1 MILNKHYCDYLVS
14 GFKLKS
20 TNNNSNLDWM
30 IHWSLTG
37 HHPRNTQIQL
47 INRIDFAINEGY
59 KNIILEAGTGIGKSA
74 IATTLA
80 NMYEDSYILTMTKQ
94 LQEQYLDDFG
104 DMLVEIKGKGNYQ
117 CNYNG
122 TCDFCIKAE
131 YNLARCSDCDYL
143 IAFKKA
149 KKSKNVITNYDFLYH
164 VGVANQM
171 LDPRQL
177 LILDEA
183 HNLERKM
190 LLLSSHALNREYIST
205 KFGIDIF
212 EDLMKGEKSYSH
224 IKSNAQYWTGI
235 CEKLMKVCS
244 EQIQKIEGT
253 GKDVQV
259 TLDEFESNPSK
270 YSEVDYVEKQIL
282 ESDLKDFNSIRLG
295 LESGD
300 LIIDVPELKSIKDN
314 KMDIDAEFKPYSVS
328 DATQNLLSFGNTRI
342 FLTGTLGGKEKFCQW
357 NNINPDNTYYIY
369 EKSPF
374 EVSKRPIY
382 IDFVGNMSGSRR
394 GVPNWKNKKAISKI
408 KELIDCYPN
417 QKGVIHTSSNEQ
429 AFWIM
434 DHLDGY
440 DLAFVGG
447 ESRNQVL
454 KEFSESNNNSILIGA
469 SIKDGV
475 DLKGDLCRFQ
485 IIFKVPYPQLN
496 EQVKY
501 RKSLDPSWYYY
512 QAVMAIMQAYGRG
525 IRDKDDYCDMYIIDS
540 NFKNL
545 FNYNKSF
552 FNEYFT
558 EALNFPPLRRRGF
571 PN

>member
-1 MILNKHYCDYLVS
+1 MSNREYLVS
-14 GFKLKS
+14 RDYMK
-20 TNNNSNLDWM
+20 TENNNSNLDWM

-37 HHPRNTQIQL
+37 HHPRNTQIKL
-47 INRIDFAINEGY
+47 INKINLAINEGY

-80 NMYEDSYILTMTKQ
+80 NMYDDSYILTMTKQ

-104 DMLVEIKGKGNYQ
+104 EMLVEIKGKGNYK
-117 CNYNG
+117 CNYKGN
-122 TCDFCIKAE
+122 CDFCIRAE
-131 YNLARCSDCDYL
+131 YNIARCSDCDYL
-143 IAFKKA
+143 IAFRKA
-149 KKSKNVITNYDFLYH
+149 KKSKNVITNYDFMYR
-164 VGVANQM
+164 VGVDNQM

-190 LLLSSHALNREYIST
+190 LMLSSHLLNREYIST

-212 EDLMKGEKSYSH
+212 EALMKGEKSYNH
-224 IKSNAQYWTGI
+224 IKSESDYWI
-235 CEKLMKVCS
+235 DVCKKLMKACG
-244 EQIQKIEGT
+244 ENIEKIG
-253 GKDVQV
+253 GKGKEVQV

-270 YSEVDYVEKQIL
+270 YSSIDYIEKQIL
-282 ESDLKDFNSIRLG
+282 ESDLKEFNSIRLG
-295 LESGD
+295 LESKD
-300 LIIDVPELKSIKDN
+300 LIIDVPDFKSIKKN
-314 KMDIDAEFKPYSVS
+314 KMDISAEFKPYSVS
-328 DATQNLLSFGNTRI
+328 DATQNLLSFGETRI
-342 FLTGTLGGKEKFCQW
+342 FLTGTLGDMKKFCQW

-374 EVSKRPIY
+374 DVSNRPIY
-382 IDFVGNMSGSRR
+382 RDFVGNMSGSRR
-394 GVPNWKNKKAISKI
+394 NVPNWKNKRAISKI
-408 KELIDCYPN
+408 KQLIGKYPN

-434 DHLDGY
+434 DNLKEY
-440 DLAFVGG
+440 NLLFVGG
-447 ESRNQVL
+447 ESRNEVL
-454 KEFSESNNNSILIGA
+454 KEFNESKDDAILIGA

-485 IIFKVPYPQLN
+485 IVFKVPYPQLN

-540 NFKNL
+540 NFKKL
-545 FNYNKSF
+545 FDYNYNF

-558 EALNFPPLRRRGF
+558 EALKNK
-571 PN
+571 

>member
-1 MILNKHYCDYLVS
+1 MK
-14 GFKLKS
+14 
-20 TNNNSNLDWM
+20 TENNNSNLDWM

-37 HHPRNTQIQL
+37 HHPRNTQIKL
-47 INRIDFAINEGY
+47 INKINLAINEGY

-80 NMYEDSYILTMTKQ
+80 NMYDDSYILTMTKQ
-94 LQEQYLDDFG
+94 LQKQYLDDFG
-104 DMLVEIKGKGNYQ
+104 EMLVEIKGKGNYK
-117 CNYNG
+117 CNYKGN
-122 TCDFCIKAE
+122 CDFCIRAE
-131 YNLARCSDCDYL
+131 YNIARCSDCDYL
-143 IAFKKA
+143 IAFRKA
-149 KKSKNVITNYDFLYH
+149 KKSKNVITNYDFMYR
-164 VGVANQM
+164 VGVDNQM

-190 LLLSSHALNREYIST
+190 LMLSSHLLNREYIST

-212 EDLMKGEKSYSH
+212 EALMKGEKSYNH
-224 IKSNAQYWTGI
+224 IKSESDYWI
-235 CEKLMKVCS
+235 DVCKKLMKACG
-244 EQIQKIEGT
+244 ENIEKIG
-253 GKDVQV
+253 GKGKEVQV

-270 YSEVDYVEKQIL
+270 YSSIDYIEKQIL
-282 ESDLKDFNSIRLG
+282 ESDLKEFNSIRLG
-295 LESGD
+295 LESKD
-300 LIIDVPELKSIKDN
+300 LIIDVPDFKSIKKN
-314 KMDIDAEFKPYSVS
+314 KMDISAEFKPYSVS
-328 DATQNLLSFGNTRI
+328 DATQNLLSFGETRI
-342 FLTGTLGGKEKFCQW
+342 FLTGTLGDMKKFCQW

-374 EVSKRPIY
+374 DVSNRPIY
-382 IDFVGNMSGSRR
+382 RDFVGNMSGSRR
-394 GVPNWKNKKAISKI
+394 NVPNWKNKRAISKI
-408 KELIDCYPN
+408 KQLIGKYPN

-434 DHLDGY
+434 DNLKEY
-440 DLAFVGG
+440 NLLFVGG
-447 ESRNQVL
+447 ESRNEVL
-454 KEFSESNNNSILIGA
+454 KEFNESKDDAILIGA

-485 IIFKVPYPQLN
+485 IVFKVPYPQLN

-540 NFKNL
+540 NFKKL
-545 FNYNKSF
+545 FDYNYNF

-558 EALNFPPLRRRGF
+558 EALKNK
-571 PN
+571 

>member
-1 MILNKHYCDYLVS
+1 MLQMGNCEYLVS
-14 GFKLKS
+14 RDYMKNES
-20 TNNNSNLDWM
+20 NNSNLDWM

-37 HHPRNTQIQL
+37 HHPRNTQIKL
-47 INRIDFAINEGY
+47 INKINVAIGEGY

-94 LQEQYLDDFG
+94 LQEQYLNDFG
-104 DMLVEIKGKGNYQ
+104 EMLVEIKGKGNYL
-117 CNYNG
+117 CNYTG
-122 TCDFCIKAE
+122 TCDFCVKAE
-131 YNLARCSDCDYL
+131 YNLARCSDCDYQ

-149 KKSKNVITNYDFLYH
+149 KQAENVITNYDFLYR
-164 VGVANQM
+164 VGVDNQM

-190 LLLSSHALNREYIST
+190 LMLSSHELNREYVST

-212 EDLMKGEKSYSH
+212 EALMNGEKSYAH
-224 IKSNAQYWTGI
+224 IKNNPEYWIGI
-235 CEKLMKVCS
+235 CEKLMGVCS
-244 EQIQKIEGT
+244 EQIKKIEGT

-259 TLDEFESNPSK
+259 TLDEFENNPSK
-270 YSEVDYVEKQIL
+270 YSNVDYVEKKIL
-282 ESDLKDFNSIRLG
+282 ENDLQSFNSIKLG
-295 LESGD
+295 LSSRD
-300 LIIDVPELKSIKDN
+300 LIIDLPKYNLIKEN
-314 KMDIDAEFKPYSVS
+314 KMDISADFKPYSVS
-328 DATQNLLSFGNTRI
+328 DATQNLLSFGETRI
-342 FLTGTLGGKEKFCQW
+342 FLTGTLGDMKKFCQW

-374 EVSKRPIY
+374 DVSNRPIY
-382 IDFVGNMSGSRR
+382 RDFVGNMSGSRR
-394 GVPNWKNKKAISKI
+394 NIPNWKNKRAILKI
-408 KELIDCYPN
+408 KQLIDKYSN

-434 DHLDGY
+434 DNLKEY
-440 DLAFVGG
+440 NLLFVGG
-447 ESRNQVL
+447 KSRNEVL
-454 KEFSESNNNSILIGA
+454 KEFNESKDNAILIGA

-485 IIFKVPYPQLN
+485 IVFKVPYPQLN

-540 NFKNL
+540 NFKKL
-545 FNYNKSF
+545 FDFNYNF
-552 FNEYFT
+552 FNEYFI
-558 EALNFPPLRRRGF
+558 EALKK
-571 PN
+571 

>member
-1 MILNKHYCDYLVS
+1 MSNREYLVS
-14 GFKLKS
+14 RDYMK
-20 TNNNSNLDWM
+20 TENNNSNLDWM

-37 HHPRNTQIQL
+37 HHPRNTQIKL
-47 INRIDFAINEGY
+47 INKINLAINEGY

-80 NMYEDSYILTMTKQ
+80 NMYDDSYILTMTKQ
-94 LQEQYLDDFG
+94 LQKQYLDDFG
-104 DMLVEIKGKGNYQ
+104 EMLVEIKGKGNYK
-117 CNYNG
+117 CNYKGN
-122 TCDFCIKAE
+122 CDFCIRAE
-131 YNLARCSDCDYL
+131 YNIARCSDCDYL
-143 IAFKKA
+143 IAFRKA
-149 KKSKNVITNYDFLYH
+149 KKSKNVITNYDFMYR
-164 VGVANQM
+164 VGVDNQM

-190 LLLSSHALNREYIST
+190 LMLSSHLLNREYIST

-212 EDLMKGEKSYSH
+212 EALMKGEKSYNH
-224 IKSNAQYWTGI
+224 IKSESDYWI
-235 CEKLMKVCS
+235 DVCKKLMKACG
-244 EQIQKIEGT
+244 ENIEKIG
-253 GKDVQV
+253 GKGKEVQV

-270 YSEVDYVEKQIL
+270 YSSIDYIEKQIL
-282 ESDLKDFNSIRLG
+282 ESDLKEFNSIKLG
-295 LESGD
+295 LESKD
-300 LIIDVPELKSIKDN
+300 LIIDVPDFKSIKKN
-314 KMDIDAEFKPYSVS
+314 KMDISAEFKPYSVS
-328 DATQNLLSFGNTRI
+328 DATQNLLSFGETRI
-342 FLTGTLGGKEKFCQW
+342 FLTGTLGDMKKFCQW

-374 EVSKRPIY
+374 DVSNRPIY
-382 IDFVGNMSGSRR
+382 RDFVGNMSGSRR
-394 GVPNWKNKKAISKI
+394 NVPNWKNKRAISKI
-408 KELIDCYPN
+408 KQLIGKYPN

-434 DHLDGY
+434 DNLKEY
-440 DLAFVGG
+440 NLLFVGG
-447 ESRNQVL
+447 ESRNEVL
-454 KEFSESNNNSILIGA
+454 KEFNESKDDAILIGA

-485 IIFKVPYPQLN
+485 IVFKVPYPQLN

-512 QAVMAIMQAYGRG
+512 QAIMAIMQAYGRG

-540 NFKNL
+540 NFKKL
-545 FNYNKSF
+545 FDYNYNF

-558 EALNFPPLRRRGF
+558 EALKNK
-571 PN
+571 

>member
-1 MILNKHYCDYLVS
+1 
-14 GFKLKS
+14 
-20 TNNNSNLDWM
+20 M

-37 HHPRNTQIQL
+37 HTPRNTQIKL
-47 INRIDFAINEGY
+47 INKINFAIGEGY

-94 LQEQYLDDFG
+94 LQEQYLDDFEE
-104 DMLVEIKGKGNYQ
+104 MLVEIKGKGNYK
-117 CNYNG
+117 CNYEG
-122 TCDFCIKAE
+122 SCDFCIRAV
-131 YNLARCSDCDYL
+131 YNLNKCKDCDYL
-143 IAFKKA
+143 TAFRKA
-149 KKSKNVITNYDFLYH
+149 KKSKNVITNYDFMYR
-164 VGVANQM
+164 VGVDARM

-190 LLLSSHALNREYIST
+190 LALSSHTLNREYIST

-212 EDLMKGEKSYSH
+212 EALMEKEKSYRGLRESE
-224 IKSNAQYWTGI
+224 YWI
-235 CEKLMKVCS
+235 EVSSELMKACGES
-244 EQIQKIEGT
+244 IKEIEGP

-259 TLDEFESNPSK
+259 TLDEFESDPSK
-270 YSEVDYVEKQIL
+270 YSNDDYIEKQIL
-282 ESDLKDFNSIRLG
+282 ENDLKEFNSIRLG
-295 LESGD
+295 LKSGD
-300 LIIDVPELKSIKDN
+300 LIIDLPNPKSIKDN
-314 KMDIDAEFKPYSVS
+314 RMDISAEFKPYSVS
-328 DATQNLLSFGNTRI
+328 DATQKLLEFGNVRI
-342 FLTGTLGGKEKFCQW
+342 FLTGTLGNMEKFCEW

-374 EVSKRPIY
+374 DVSKRPIY
-382 IDFVGNMSGSRR
+382 GDFVGNMCGFVRK
-394 GVPNWKNKKAISKI
+394 VPRWKNKKAILKI
-408 KELIDCYPN
+408 KEIIDKYPN
-417 QKGVIHTSSNEQ
+417 KKGVVHTSSNKQ

-434 DHLDGY
+434 DNLNEY
-440 DLAFVGG
+440 NFMFVGG
-447 ESRNQVL
+447 ENRNQVL
-454 KEFSESNNNSILIGA
+454 KEFYETKDDAILIGA

-501 RKSLDPSWYYY
+501 RKSLDASWYYY

-525 IRDKDDYCDMYIIDS
+525 IRDKEDYCDMYIIDS
-540 NFKNL
+540 SFKTL
-545 FNYNKSF
+545 FNRNRNF

-558 EALNFPPLRRRGF
+558 EALKKSR
-571 PN
+571 

>member
-1 MILNKHYCDYLVS
+1 MK
-14 GFKLKS
+14 
-20 TNNNSNLDWM
+20 TENNNSNLDWM

-37 HHPRNTQIQL
+37 HHPRNTQIKL
-47 INRIDFAINEGY
+47 INKINLAINEGY

-80 NMYEDSYILTMTKQ
+80 NMYDDSYILTMTKQ
-94 LQEQYLDDFG
+94 LQKQYLDDFG
-104 DMLVEIKGKGNYQ
+104 EMLVEIKGKGNYK
-117 CNYNG
+117 CNYKGN
-122 TCDFCIKAE
+122 CDFCIRAE
-131 YNLARCSDCDYL
+131 YNIARCGDCDYL
-143 IAFKKA
+143 IAFRKA
-149 KKSKNVITNYDFLYH
+149 KKSKNVITNYDFMYR
-164 VGVANQM
+164 VGVDNQM

-190 LLLSSHALNREYIST
+190 LMLSSHLLNREYIST

-212 EDLMKGEKSYSH
+212 EALMKGEKSYNH
-224 IKSNAQYWTGI
+224 IKSESDYWI
-235 CEKLMKVCS
+235 DVCKKLMKACG
-244 EQIQKIEGT
+244 ENIEKIG
-253 GKDVQV
+253 GKGKEVQV

-270 YSEVDYVEKQIL
+270 YSSIDYIEKQIL
-282 ESDLKDFNSIRLG
+282 ESDLKEFNSIRLG
-295 LESGD
+295 LESKD
-300 LIIDVPELKSIKDN
+300 LIIDVPDFKSIKKN
-314 KMDIDAEFKPYSVS
+314 KMDISAEFKPYSVS
-328 DATQNLLSFGNTRI
+328 DATQNLLSFGETRI
-342 FLTGTLGGKEKFCQW
+342 FLTGTLGDMKKFCQW

-374 EVSKRPIY
+374 DVSNRPIY
-382 IDFVGNMSGSRR
+382 RDFVGNMSGSRR
-394 GVPNWKNKKAISKI
+394 NVPNWKNKRAISKI
-408 KELIDCYPN
+408 KQLIGKYPN

-434 DHLDGY
+434 DNLKEY
-440 DLAFVGG
+440 NLLFVGG
-447 ESRNQVL
+447 ESRNEVL
-454 KEFSESNNNSILIGA
+454 KEFNESKDDAILIGA

-485 IIFKVPYPQLN
+485 IVFKVPYPQLN

-540 NFKNL
+540 NFKKL
-545 FNYNKSF
+545 FDYNYNF

-558 EALNFPPLRRRGF
+558 EALKNK
-571 PN
+571 

>member
-1 MILNKHYCDYLVS
+1 MSNREYIVSRDYM
-14 GFKLKS
+14 K
-20 TNNNSNLDWM
+20 TENNNSNLDWM

-37 HHPRNTQIQL
+37 HHPRNTQIKL
-47 INRIDFAINEGY
+47 INKINLAINEGY

-80 NMYEDSYILTMTKQ
+80 NMYDDSYILTMTKQ
-94 LQEQYLDDFG
+94 LQKQYLDDFG
-104 DMLVEIKGKGNYQ
+104 EMLVEIKGKGNYK
-117 CNYNG
+117 CNYKGN
-122 TCDFCIKAE
+122 CDFCIRAE
-131 YNLARCSDCDYL
+131 YNIARCSDCDYL
-143 IAFKKA
+143 IAFRKA
-149 KKSKNVITNYDFLYH
+149 KKSKNVITNYDFMYR
-164 VGVANQM
+164 VGVDNQM

-190 LLLSSHALNREYIST
+190 LMLSSHLLNREYIST

-212 EDLMKGEKSYSH
+212 EALMKGEKSYNH
-224 IKSNAQYWTGI
+224 IKSESDYWI
-235 CEKLMKVCS
+235 DVCKKLMKACG
-244 EQIQKIEGT
+244 ENIEKIG
-253 GKDVQV
+253 GKGKEVQV

-270 YSEVDYVEKQIL
+270 YSSIDYIEKQIL
-282 ESDLKDFNSIRLG
+282 ESDLKEFNSIRLG
-295 LESGD
+295 LESKD
-300 LIIDVPELKSIKDN
+300 LIIDVPDFKSIKKN
-314 KMDIDAEFKPYSVS
+314 KMDISAEFKPYSVS
-328 DATQNLLSFGNTRI
+328 DATQNLLSFGETRI
-342 FLTGTLGGKEKFCQW
+342 FLTGTLGDMKKFCQW

-374 EVSKRPIY
+374 DVSNRPIY
-382 IDFVGNMSGSRR
+382 RDFVGNMSGSRR
-394 GVPNWKNKKAISKI
+394 NVPNWKNKRAISKI
-408 KELIDCYPN
+408 KQLIGKYPN

-434 DHLDGY
+434 DNLKEY
-440 DLAFVGG
+440 NLLFVGG
-447 ESRNQVL
+447 ESRNEVL
-454 KEFSESNNNSILIGA
+454 KEFNESKDDAILIGA

-485 IIFKVPYPQLN
+485 IVFKVPYPQLN

-525 IRDKDDYCDMYIIDS
+525 IRDKEDYCDMYIIDS
-540 NFKNL
+540 NFKKL
-545 FNYNKSF
+545 FDYNYNF

-558 EALNFPPLRRRGF
+558 EALKNK
-571 PN
+571 

>member
-1 MILNKHYCDYLVS
+1 MLQICNCEYLVS
-14 GFKLKS
+14 RDCMES
-20 TNNNSNLDWM
+20 ENSNSNLDWM
-30 IHWSLTG
+30 IHWSLAG
-37 HHPRNTQIQL
+37 HHPRNTQIKL
-47 INRIDFAINEGY
+47 INKINFAIGEGY

-104 DMLVEIKGKGNYQ
+104 DMLVEIKGKGNYK
-117 CNYNG
+117 CNYKG
-122 TCDFCIKAE
+122 TCDFCIKSE
-131 YNLARCSDCDYL
+131 YNIAKCSDCDYL
-143 IAFKKA
+143 IAFRKA
-149 KKSKNVITNYDFLYH
+149 KKSKNVITNYDFMYR
-164 VGVANQM
+164 VGVDNQM

-190 LLLSSHALNREYIST
+190 LMLSSHELNREYIST

-212 EDLMKGEKSYSH
+212 EELMKGEKSYYH
-224 IKSNAQYWTGI
+224 IKNNSVYWI
-235 CEKLMKVCS
+235 EVCKKLMKACG
-244 EQIQKIEGT
+244 ENIEKIEGT

-270 YSEVDYVEKQIL
+270 YSNVDYVEKQIL
-282 ESDLKDFNSIRLG
+282 ESDLKEFNSIRLG

-300 LIIDVPELKSIKDN
+300 LIIDVPELKLIKDN
-314 KMDIDAEFKPYSVS
+314 KMDIFAEFKPYSVS
-328 DATQNLLSFGNTRI
+328 DATQNLLSFGETRI
-342 FLTGTLGGKEKFCQW
+342 FLTGTLGDMKKFCKW

-374 EVSKRPIY
+374 EVSNRPIY
-382 IDFVGNMSGSRR
+382 IDFVGNMGGSRR
-394 GVPNWKNKKAISKI
+394 NVPNWKNKRAILKI
-408 KELIDCYPN
+408 KELIDKYPN

-434 DHLDGY
+434 DNLKEY
-440 DLAFVGG
+440 KLLFVGG
-447 ESRNQVL
+447 ESRNEVL
-454 KEFSESNNNSILIGA
+454 KEFNGRNDGVILIGA

-496 EQVKY
+496 EQVKF

-525 IRDKDDYCDMYIIDS
+525 IRDKEDYCDMYIIDS
-540 NFKNL
+540 NFKRL
-545 FNYNKSF
+545 FDFNYNF
-552 FNEYFT
+552 FNEYFI
-558 EALNFPPLRRRGF
+558 EALKK
-571 PN
+571 

>member
-1 MILNKHYCDYLVS
+1 MNDA
-14 GFKLKS
+14 
-20 TNNNSNLDWM
+20 NNNSNLDWM
-30 IHWSLTG
+30 IHWSLTE
-37 HHPRNTQIQL
+37 HTPRNTQIQL
-47 INRIDFAINEGY
+47 INKINFAIGEGY

-94 LQEQYLDDFG
+94 LQEQYLDDFK
-104 DMLVEIKGKGNYQ
+104 DMLVEIKGKGNYK
-117 CNYNG
+117 CNYDGN
-122 TCDFCIKAE
+122 CDFCIKSE
-131 YNLARCSDCDYL
+131 YNLAKCSDCDYQ
-143 IAFKKA
+143 IAFRKA

-190 LLLSSHALNREYIST
+190 LLLSSHNLEREYIST

-212 EDLMKGEKSYSH
+212 EALMNKEKSYSY
-224 IKSNAQYWTGI
+224 IKSKPEYWIGV
-235 CEKLMKVCS
+235 CENLMKKCS
-244 EQIQKIEGT
+244 EQIKKFDK
-253 GKDVQV
+253 KDVQV
-259 TLDEFESNPSK
+259 TLDEFENDPDK
-270 YSEVDYVEKQIL
+270 YSSNDFMEKQIL
-282 ESDLKDFNSIRLG
+282 ESDLKSFNHIKLG
-295 LESGD
+295 LESGE
-300 LIIDVPELKSIKDN
+300 LIIDVPEYKLIKKN
-314 KMDIDAEFKPYSVS
+314 KMDIAAEFKPYSVS
-328 DATQNLLSFGNTRI
+328 DATQNLLSFGNIRI

-374 EVSKRPIY
+374 EVSRRPIY

-429 AFWIM
+429 AFWLM
-434 DHLDGY
+434 DHLEQY
-440 DLAFVGG
+440 DLLFVGG
-447 ESRNQVL
+447 ESRNRVL
-454 KEFSESNNNSILIGA
+454 KEFSESKKNAILIGA

-475 DLKGDLCRFQ
+475 DLKGDLCRYQ

-540 NFKNL
+540 NFKKL
-545 FNYNKSF
+545 FDYNRKF

-558 EALNFPPLRRRGF
+558 EAMKK
-571 PN
+571 

>member
-1 MILNKHYCDYLVS
+1 MLQICNCEYLVS
-14 GFKLKS
+14 RDCMES
-20 TNNNSNLDWM
+20 ENSNSNLDWM
-30 IHWSLTG
+30 IHWSLAG
-37 HHPRNTQIQL
+37 HHPRNTQIKL
-47 INRIDFAINEGY
+47 INKINFAIGEGY
-59 KNIILEAGTGIGKSA
+59 KNIILEAGIGIGKSA

-94 LQEQYLDDFG
+94 LQEQYRDDFG
-104 DMLVEIKGKGNYQ
+104 DMLVEIKGKGNYK
-117 CNYNG
+117 CNYKG
-122 TCDFCIKAE
+122 TCDFCIKSE
-131 YNLARCSDCDYL
+131 YNIAKCSDCDYL
-143 IAFKKA
+143 IAFRKA
-149 KKSKNVITNYDFLYH
+149 KKSKNVITNYDFMYR
-164 VGVANQM
+164 VGVDNQM

-190 LLLSSHALNREYIST
+190 LMLSSHELNREYIST

-212 EDLMKGEKSYSH
+212 EELMKGEKSYYH
-224 IKSNAQYWTGI
+224 IKNNSVYWI
-235 CEKLMKVCS
+235 EVCKKLMKACG
-244 EQIQKIEGT
+244 ENIEKIEGT

-270 YSEVDYVEKQIL
+270 YSNVDYVEKQIL
-282 ESDLKDFNSIRLG
+282 ESDLKEFNSIRLG

-300 LIIDVPELKSIKDN
+300 LIIDVPELKLIKDN
-314 KMDIDAEFKPYSVS
+314 KMDIFAEFKPYSVS
-328 DATQNLLSFGNTRI
+328 DATQNLLSFGETRI
-342 FLTGTLGGKEKFCQW
+342 FLTGTLGDMKKFCKW

-374 EVSKRPIY
+374 EVSNRPIY
-382 IDFVGNMSGSRR
+382 IDFVGNMGGSRR
-394 GVPNWKNKKAISKI
+394 NVPNWKNKRAILKI
-408 KELIDCYPN
+408 KELIDKYPN

-434 DHLDGY
+434 DNLKEY
-440 DLAFVGG
+440 KLLFVGG
-447 ESRNQVL
+447 ESRNEVL
-454 KEFSESNNNSILIGA
+454 KEFNGRNDGVILIGA

-496 EQVKY
+496 EQVKF

-525 IRDKDDYCDMYIIDS
+525 IRDKEDYCDMYIIDS
-540 NFKNL
+540 NFKRL
-545 FNYNKSF
+545 FDFNYNF
-552 FNEYFT
+552 FNEYFI
-558 EALNFPPLRRRGF
+558 EALKK
-571 PN
+571 

>member
-1 MILNKHYCDYLVS
+1 MLQICNCEYLVS
-14 GFKLKS
+14 RDCMES
-20 TNNNSNLDWM
+20 ENSNSNLDWM
-30 IHWSLTG
+30 IHWSLAG
-37 HHPRNTQIQL
+37 HHPRNTQIKL
-47 INRIDFAINEGY
+47 INKINFAIGEGY

-104 DMLVEIKGKGNYQ
+104 DMLVEIKGKGNYK
-117 CNYNG
+117 CNYKG
-122 TCDFCIKAE
+122 TCDFCIKSE
-131 YNLARCSDCDYL
+131 YNIAKCSDCDYL
-143 IAFKKA
+143 IAFRKA
-149 KKSKNVITNYDFLYH
+149 KKSKNVITNYDFMYR
-164 VGVANQM
+164 VGVDNQM

-190 LLLSSHALNREYIST
+190 LMLSSHELNREYIST

-212 EDLMKGEKSYSH
+212 EELMKGEKSYYH
-224 IKSNAQYWTGI
+224 IKNNSVYWI
-235 CEKLMKVCS
+235 EVCKKLMKACG
-244 EQIQKIEGT
+244 ENIEKIEGT

-270 YSEVDYVEKQIL
+270 YSNVDYVEKQIL
-282 ESDLKDFNSIRLG
+282 ESDLKEFNSIKLG

-300 LIIDVPELKSIKDN
+300 LIIDVPELKLIKDN
-314 KMDIDAEFKPYSVS
+314 KMDIFAEFKPYSVS
-328 DATQNLLSFGNTRI
+328 DATQNLLSFGETKI
-342 FLTGTLGGKEKFCQW
+342 FLTGTLGDMKKFCKW

-374 EVSKRPIY
+374 EVSNRPIY

-394 GVPNWKNKKAISKI
+394 NVPNWKNKRAILKI
-408 KELIDCYPN
+408 KELIDRYPN

-434 DHLDGY
+434 DNLKEY
-440 DLAFVGG
+440 KLLFVGG
-447 ESRNQVL
+447 ESRNEVL
-454 KEFSESNNNSILIGA
+454 KEFNERNDGVILIGA

-496 EQVKY
+496 EQVKF

-525 IRDKDDYCDMYIIDS
+525 IRDKEDYCDMYIIDS
-540 NFKNL
+540 NFKRL
-545 FNYNKSF
+545 FDFNYNF
-552 FNEYFT
+552 FNEYFI
-558 EALNFPPLRRRGF
+558 EALKK
-571 PN
+571 